1 MVYYPLSKIQANLF
15 TSGNE
20 FAIALTQTDY
30 KGYYFSTYDGKFFTE
45 KTPSKNSVELIRY
58 APKKSKTSLGSLGY
72 TIEEKDN
79 PVTQHFIPKP
89 TDQDYVQGFI
99 TRYFVKRV
107 NGDESTVKELDQ
119 TTYDG
124 LQDNPLYIIE
134 EGVWYITGV
143 VEDITLTGGMV
154 IPGVSTN
161 NRATIS
167 RINKTIP
174 GVDRYLRDPL
184 QFYK

>member
-20 FAIALTQTDY
+20 FAIAATKTDY

-45 KTPSKNSVELIRY
+45 KTPSQNSVELIKY

-72 TIEEKDN
+72 IIEEKDV
-79 PVTQHFIPKP
+79 PTTQHFIPKP
-89 TDQDYVQGFI
+89 TDQDYTRGFI

-107 NGDESTVKELDQ
+107 NGDESTIKELDENS
-119 TTYDG
+119 YSE
-124 LQDNPLYIIE
+124 LEDNPLYILE
-134 EGVWYITGV
+134 EGTWYITGV
-143 VEDITLTGGMV
+143 VDDITLPGGLV

-167 RINKTIP
+167 RINKAIP
-174 GVDRYLRDPL
+174 GVDRYLADPL
-184 QFYK
+184 QFFK